1 LFDIALCKPLI
12 HGGIKNAATTVQQ
25 KDNVAITYTHTNN
38 GCVTWL
44 TTNISVA
51 YRHHIALLSMR
62 ISQDDVHE
70 IFFI

>member
-1 LFDIALCKPLI
+1 LFDIALCKPLT

-38 GCVTWL
+38 RRVTWL
-44 TTNISVA
+44 ATNISVA
-51 YRHHIALLSMR
+51 YRHHITLLGMR
-62 ISQDDVHE
+62 ISHDDVRE